1 MVVSPV
7 AESVPTGPFSLGR
20 DEERPGRDSGGL
32 DFAVR
37 QSDQDGALSLIFQ
50 HPF

>member
-1 MVVSPV
+1 MMVVSPV
-7 AESVPTGPFSLGR
+7 AESVPTGLFSLGR
-20 DEERPGRDSGGL
+20 DSGGP

>member
-1 MVVSPV
+1 MMVVSPV

-20 DEERPGRDSGGL
+20 DWGGL